1 MNTGPKSTQEES
13 RSGSRVFETEAI
25 ERDHQQVTTKK
36 SDFIPTY
43 LEGVDDGNEG
53 VEEDHDHYSEGC
65 DELRGTRHTT
75 DTTKSY
81 TTMS

>member
-1 MNTGPKSTQEES
+1 VEL
-13 RSGSRVFETEAI
+13 V
-25 ERDHQQVTTKK
+25 ERGGERGDEIRRGRKK

-43 LEGVDDGNEG
+43 LEGVDDGSEG